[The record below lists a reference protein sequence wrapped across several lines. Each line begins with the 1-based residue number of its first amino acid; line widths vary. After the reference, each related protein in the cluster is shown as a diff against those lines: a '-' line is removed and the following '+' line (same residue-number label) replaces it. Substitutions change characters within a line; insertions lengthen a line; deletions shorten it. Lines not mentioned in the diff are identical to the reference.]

1 MATRITLKLALEQI
15 EALRH
20 NLNLVET
27 ERDSLRN
34 HNLGLITAVAQLQHE
49 VAQLKAAAP
58 APRTTKL
65 AYVRPERSAEQR
77 AAHDAYVAALM
88 AAKDLAIKTGRSVRV
103 GE

>member
-1 MATRITLKLALEQI
+1 MAARITLKLALEQL

-20 NLNLVET
+20 NASLVEA

-34 HNLGLITAVAQLQHE
+34 E

-58 APRTTKL
+58 ARTTKP
-65 AYVRPERSAEQR
+65 AYVRPEQSAAQR
-77 AAHDAYVAALM
+77 EAHDRYVAALI
-88 AAKDLAIKTGRSVRV
+88 AAKNLAMRTGRSVRV